1 MIRKALSLRDRQ
13 HRRLA
18 SAVSGR
24 REAIRAEEAN
34 LTSVEPPEIEEL
46 CGRVLGI
53 IGAYGM
59 GNSNPRELCLKTA
72 PAVPPR
78 ETVPVRDVT
87 KQQPQVAPAA

>member
-1 MIRKALSLRDRQ
+1 MIRKALSLPDGQ

-18 SAVSGR
+18 AAVSGR
-24 REAIRAEEAN
+24 CEAIRGEEAK

-72 PAVPPR
+72 PAAPLR
-78 ETVPVRDVT
+78 ETVSVRDVT
-87 KQQPQVAPAA
+87 KQQPHAAPAT